1 VSRHLKILRLLPFL
15 TVVACAA
22 PKATVVEEPKKKQV
36 PGTALASLPPKM
48 DEADQLR
55 LPKDLLEKLPETNQ
69 FQATNPNLPKTGSN
83 DGAVI
88 AHPPSEAPH

>member
-1 VSRHLKILRLLPFL
+1 M
-15 TVVACAA
+15 TVAACAA
-22 PKATVVEEPKKKQV
+22 PKASVVEEPKKKKEM

-55 LPKDLLEKLPETNQ
+55 LPQDLLEKLPETSQ